1 MDMTIRM
8 AGLLDT
14 WKETDLDK
22 FLLHHPLFGKLKV
35 REILNSAVYRV
46 VCHDEKAWEFT
57 IQFKANRYN
66 EEVIDISSR

>member
-8 AGLLDT
+8 AGLLDN
-14 WKETDLDK
+14 WKETDLDR

-35 REILNSAVYRV
+35 REILYSAVYRV
-46 VCHDEKAWEFT
+46 VCHDEKDLEFT

-66 EEVIDISSR
+66 EKVIEVSSR